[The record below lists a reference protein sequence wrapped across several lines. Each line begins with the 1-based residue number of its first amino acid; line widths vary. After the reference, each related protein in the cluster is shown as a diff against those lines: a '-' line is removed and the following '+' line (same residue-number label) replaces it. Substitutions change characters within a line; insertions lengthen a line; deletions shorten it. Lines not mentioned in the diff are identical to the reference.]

1 MDILSHLDRLLE
13 ATESGDVLQCGLL
26 LRDLKQDWDLAA
38 LVCAAVHGRPPL
50 QFLQQISTLVSEKGL
65 IRIWEEKPLLNG
77 AEIVTLV
84 GASGPAVGRLLEQ
97 VWAWQIL
104 NRTGSKEACAEHI
117 RSLHT
122 SNPTD

>member
-1 MDILSHLDRLLE
+1 ME
-13 ATESGDVLQCGLL
+13 ATDSQDVLQCGLL

-38 LVCAAVHGRPPL
+38 LVCAGVHMRAPA
-50 QFLQQISTLVSEKGL
+50 QFLQQLSALVSEKGL
-65 IRIWEEKPLLNG
+65 IRIWEEKALLNG
-77 AEIVTLV
+77 GEIGALV
-84 GASGPAVGRLLEQ
+84 GATGPAIGRLLEQ

-122 SNPTD
+122 ASNPKD